1 MRLFRLFAIC
11 AVAAGSIVG
20 FSAPAANA
28 GELCE
33 QAQVGGTLVNP
44 WGSPSYSYCESFN
57 GTFCEAQGV
66 AADPQVIAY
75 AYVCVPDPLA
85 AP

>member
-11 AVAAGSIVG
+11 AVAASTVVG
-20 FSAPAANA
+20 FGASPANA

-33 QAQVGGTLVNP
+33 QVQVGGSLVTP
-44 WGSPSYSYCESFN
+44 WGSPAYSYCQPYT
-57 GTFCEAQGV
+57 GTFCQGQGAALDTRLV
-66 AADPQVIAY
+66 AN
-75 AYVCVPDPLA
+75 AYVCVPDPF